1 MKCTFILSFILLFSL
16 SVFSQDGNKAFA
28 ITGNGKG
35 DFQWM
40 NIRQIDLAT
49 GLVTK
54 NIYEKGV
61 TNYQFRDVTTDK
73 PVLVLSQ
80 QDGRQVSTPE
90 FPTNTMVAAAA
101 YDKKHNKLFFT
112 PMSINELRWVDL
124 SSNPENPTFY
134 TLQSPLLSFSKTI
147 DEANNI
153 TRMAVGADGNGYAL
167 TNDANHLIKFT
178 TGKKIVITDLGGLV
192 DAASNNQLSVHNKC
206 SSWGGDIVA
215 DALGNLYLFTATKSV
230 YKINIENRIATYLG
244 GITGVSGTYSLNGAA
259 VDQDDNVIIG
269 SANTFEGFYKVNMK
283 DLAATKINT
292 TGQIFNASDLANG
305 NLLYESQVRNS
316 VGVAPL
322 IQREVIGN
330 QFISI
335 YPNPVFG
342 SQFKITFDNKA
353 TGDYNITLTDVQ
365 GKIIMTRKVFVRS
378 AGQVET
384 IQLKTKPANGM
395 YMIKVNNANKK
406 SVYSDKIVID

>member
-112 PMSINELRWVDL
+112 PMSINELRWIDL

-153 TRMAVGADGNGYAL
+153 TRMTIGADGNGYAL

-192 DAASNNQLSVHNKC
+192 DAASNNHLSVHNKC

-269 SANTFEGFYKVNMK
+269 SANTFEGFYRVNMK

-384 IQLKTKPANGM
+384 IQLKTKPANGI